1 MVEAKLYEKQPLVKE
16 KHIRSLY
23 RLLHLGIYQNQ
34 CLPYWSQDRICLIG
48 DAAHATSPAL
58 GQGAN
63 QAMQVTS
70 YCPDN
75 HQ

>member
-1 MVEAKLYEKQPLVKE
+1 MVEAKMYEKQPLIKE

-34 CLPYWSQDRICLIG
+34 CLPYWSKDRICLIG

-63 QAMQVTS
+63 QAMQVRPKMTK
-70 YCPDN
+70 
-75 HQ
+75 